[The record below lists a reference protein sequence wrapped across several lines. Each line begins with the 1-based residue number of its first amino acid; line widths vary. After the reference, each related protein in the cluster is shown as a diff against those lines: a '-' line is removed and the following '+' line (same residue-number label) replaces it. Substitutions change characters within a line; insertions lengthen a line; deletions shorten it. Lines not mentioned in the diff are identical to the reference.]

1 MSFAV
6 TQLTLG
12 GDVGVVHVIGISWLG
27 DWLLERD
34 EELRFVMF
42 SLDKR

>member
-1 MSFAV
+1 MWFV
-6 TQLTLG
+6 VIKLTL

-34 EELRFVMF
+34 EELRFDVF
-42 SLDKR
+42 SLEER

>member
-1 MSFAV
+1 MWFV
-6 TQLTLG
+6 VIKLM

-34 EELRFVMF
+34 EELRFDVF
-42 SLDKR
+42 SLEER